1 MLNSIQPT
9 YDAISIP
16 SKPKNS
22 TTIRNVLLTITA
34 ILFSC
39 FAAYFLYSGY
49 FVANKG
55 VHVASHI
62 RLSSEPIIIEYDAEN
77 VDDDVEPGTDEW
89 IQFHDKLMED
99 AGYNAAELRSNPDVT
114 VSFVAYDAVHAT
126 GDILQNRPSASIT
139 CFTQYSET
147 GNTNAQKC
155 LSTRKIDNPIRT
167 GCSARHQKAA
177 FSLFS
182 GAFPVGTTGCES
194 TSRDDIVSARCCQP
208 TPDSEYEG
216 ADWAVNAVTNVL
228 SSEAGC
234 ISVGCE
240 HSQVSIGCSIK
251 QSGLNSGLGGV
262 QNEGNV
268 CKGQRYGNI
277 GDLSVGAMCADQP
290 QDGHTLRCE
299 SVMSMDAKLNG
310 ETYESKVQCPIGTVM
325 FDCNSFLN
333 GRMSDCTEPSANTG
347 ELFGEYYYKKRR
359 RSKVFCMANGDNQ
372 SLRAQATCCEL
383 V

>member
-1 MLNSIQPT
+1 M
-9 YDAISIP
+9 
-16 SKPKNS
+16 
-22 TTIRNVLLTITA
+22 
-34 ILFSC
+34 
-39 FAAYFLYSGY
+39 G
-49 FVANKG
+49 
-55 VHVASHI
+55 
-62 RLSSEPIIIEYDAEN
+62 
-77 VDDDVEPGTDEW
+77 
-89 IQFHDKLMED
+89 
-99 AGYNAAELRSNPDVT
+99 
-114 VSFVAYDAVHAT
+114 
-126 GDILQNRPSASIT
+126 
-139 CFTQYSET
+139 
-147 GNTNAQKC
+147 QKC

-194 TSRDDIVSARCCQP
+194 TSRDDIV
-208 TPDSEYEG
+208 
-216 ADWAVNAVTNVL
+216 
-228 SSEAGC
+228 
-234 ISVGCE
+234 SVGCE

-310 ETYESKVQCPIGTVM
+310 ETYESKVQCPVGTVM

-333 GRMSDCTEPSANTG
+333 GRMSYCTEPSANTG

-359 RSKVFCMANGDNQ
+359 RSKVFCTANGDNQ